1 MVERPRM
8 SMWGKIIGGVA
19 GLALGGPFGAVLGAA
34 LGHAA
39 ETAGFGH
46 GSFEGLGGPS
56 PDAAGFGPARMAA
69 MFGRRDEVFALCVV
83 ALSAKLAKCD
93 GAVNRAEI
101 AAFKQH
107 FRSPP
112 EAARQIGRLF
122 DQARATAEGFE
133 PYADQLGETFADS
146 PGVLQDVLSAL
157 FAIARADKPVTMAEL
172 RFLQSVW
179 QRLRLS
185 QDSWERAANPGAA
198 PPPRTADA
206 LHEAYSVL
214 GLSRSASDEEL
225 HLRWKHLMR
234 ENHPDSLAS
243 RGVPADFIARSS
255 DTVARI
261 NAAWDSIKRERG
273 L

>member
-1 MVERPRM
+1 M

-19 GLALGGPFGAVLGAA
+19 GLALGGPLGAVLGAA

-39 ETAGFGH
+39 ETTGFGH
-46 GSFEGLGGPS
+46 DPGDVLGGPRVNG
-56 PDAAGFGPARMAA
+56 AAAFGPARMAA

-112 EAARQIGRLF
+112 EVAPQIGRLF
-122 DQARATAEGFE
+122 DQSRATAAGFE

-146 PGVLQDVLSAL
+146 PSVLQDVLSAL
-157 FAIARADKPVTMAEL
+157 FAIARADKPVTVGEL
-172 RFLQSVW
+172 RFLQEVW
-179 QRLRLS
+179 TRLRLS
-185 QDSWERAANPGAA
+185 QDAWERAANPGSAM
-198 PPPRTADA
+198 PPPRPDALADA
-206 LHEAYSVL
+206 YAVL
-214 GLSRSASDEEL
+214 GLPRTASDDEL
-225 HLRWKHLMR
+225 HRRWKHLMR
-234 ENHPDSLAS
+234 ENHPDMLAS
-243 RGVPADFIARSS
+243 RGVPADYIARSS